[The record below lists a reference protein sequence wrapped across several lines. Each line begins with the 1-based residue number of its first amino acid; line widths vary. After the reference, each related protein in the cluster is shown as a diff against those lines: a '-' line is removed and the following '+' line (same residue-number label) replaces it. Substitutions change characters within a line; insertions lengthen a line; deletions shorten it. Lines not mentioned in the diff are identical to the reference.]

1 MLAIPLILAGVSGF
15 ALIELLHPRRTLD
28 AGSASREERSAA
40 TFELVLRL
48 GLGLGLG
55 MSLQSVLAYL
65 SLVLTGSLT
74 SGLAVETLLGIAGC
88 ILLVVRGQRKASVLV
103 DGRSDGSTTNSTASA
118 GTPIRPA
125 GAIVEAHSPAW
136 VEWMFTLSLVVSV
149 AVLAALPIIRWSQAP
164 HGYWDAWQMWTPK
177 AMILFRGGPE
187 WSARISSFN
196 DHPGYPLL
204 VPLTTARLWT
214 WVGTPFHLG
223 SAFANSYLYAMAIPG
238 VLVGFLGMTGGKR
251 AAVFA
256 VSAFCVVPA
265 FPAWTAALYADLQV
279 SFHVVALLAI
289 VAWTMSTSRSSA
301 GLAALA
307 GIAMGGVLWSKNEGV
322 MLSLAAVPAIA
333 LTQIAKDGWRRSLP
347 SSVGLV
353 CGLAPFLICLG
364 HFKQAVA
371 PAGEMAAALLSSKA
385 ADLLVDVDRWRTV
398 CRHGWRLIRQE
409 NLPLLA
415 VILAGLVWCRR
426 PNRVVRTSLALA
438 SFPLL
443 ASLGYLY
450 VYLRTPHELDW
461 HLATSLSRI
470 FLHVYP
476 AALLVF
482 IGFFLSA
489 PRGLAPPS
497 SSTCGPTDEVAA
509 EPTGGESLPLEQT
522 PTRAAWLAAIALLT
536 LVPPTYQAFQF
547 DQQIEPRNWKKM
559 HQTVMEVPMG
569 TLRRMIGES
578 ESISIAP
585 TPEKGQAAE
594 LAKLAAQYRLAP
606 RKVTLGGDS
615 PWVIAFHKSVEE
627 SRKFAVEQSLTP
639 IHDLRNGMRLYH
651 RGPLESDTASGPNR
665 TFR

>member
-1 MLAIPLILAGVSGF
+1 MLAIPLILAGVFGF
-15 ALIELLHPRRTLD
+15 ALIELLHPRRTFEV
-28 AGSASREERSAA
+28 GSASREERSSA

-48 GLGLGLG
+48 GLGIGLG

-65 SLVLTGSLT
+65 SLVSTGSLT
-74 SGLAVETLLGIAGC
+74 PGLVVETLLGLAGC
-88 ILLVVRGQRKASVLV
+88 ALLLVRGQRRATARV
-103 DGRSDGSTTNSTASA
+103 DGMSDGSTSNATASVE
-118 GTPIRPA
+118 TPTSPA
-125 GAIVEAHSPAW
+125 GARVAAHSPAW
-136 VEWMFTLSLVVSV
+136 VEWMFTLSLVASI
-149 AVLAALPIIRWSQAP
+149 AVLAIVPVVRWSQAP

-187 WSARISSFN
+187 WSERISSFN

-204 VPLTTARLWT
+204 APLTTARLWK
-214 WVGTPFHLG
+214 WVGAPFHLG
-223 SAFANSYLYAMAIPG
+223 SGFANSYLYAMAIPG
-238 VLVGFLGMTGGKR
+238 VLVGFLGMKGGKR

-256 VSAFCVVPA
+256 VSALCVVPA

-289 VAWTMSTSRSSA
+289 VAWTASTTRSSV

-307 GIAMGGVLWSKNEGV
+307 GVAMGGVLWSKNEGM
-322 MLSLAAVPAIA
+322 MLSLAAVPAIV
-333 LTQIAKDGWRRSLP
+333 LTHIAKDGWRRSLP
-347 SSVGLV
+347 AGIGLV
-353 CGLAPFLICLG
+353 CGAAPFLICLG

-385 ADLLVDVDRWRTV
+385 ADLLVDVDRWRMV

-415 VILAGLVWCRR
+415 VILAVLAWWRR
-426 PNRVVRTSLALA
+426 PNRLDRTSLTLA

-470 FLHVYP
+470 FLQVFP
-476 AALLVF
+476 AALLAFLWFVQTAST
-482 IGFFLSA
+482 GF
-489 PRGLAPPS
+489 APPS
-497 SSTCGPTDEVAA
+497 CSTRGQTDGAAA
-509 EPTGGESLPLEQT
+509 ELLAGERSPLEM
-522 PTRAAWLAAIALLT
+522 PPMRAAWLAAIALLT

-547 DQQIEPRNWKKM
+547 DQQIEPPRWKKM

-569 TLRRMIGES
+569 TLRRMISES
-578 ESISIAP
+578 ESISIAQ
-585 TPEKGQAAE
+585 TPEKGQAAQ
-594 LAKLAAQYRLAP
+594 LAMLAAKYRLAP

-615 PWVIAFHKSVEE
+615 PWVIAFHKSAEE
-627 SRKFAVEQSLTP
+627 SRQFAVEQSLTP

-651 RGPLESDTASGPNR
+651 RGPLESDTASGPSR
-665 TFR
+665 TIR